1 MPTGRRPDH
10 SDRRV
15 VVTGSAARPVVSTG
29 ASRDP
34 ATRLS
39 IRNLVRR
46 FGGLTALAG
55 VDLDLGEGEI
65 LGLIGPNGS
74 GKTTLVNC
82 VSGVHGVTAGSVFFD
97 GKNVTGWS
105 RVRRARSGLARTFQ
119 NLRLFR
125 ELTVLENVAVAQS
138 AAGAR
143 KKGEAAGTPGDLV
156 ARLGLEDRARTVVS
170 RLPSGMQRRVDIARA
185 LAMRPRVLLV
195 DEPAAGLNDAET
207 AELRELL
214 KEVRDQFKCS
224 ILLIDHDMSLV
235 LRVADRVQVLDEGKS
250 IFTGRPDQAFKQPRV
265 VEAYLGTQ

>member
-1 MPTGRRPDH
+1 VPPGRRSDH
-10 SDRRV
+10 SDRHV
-15 VVTGSAARPVVSTG
+15 VMADAAVGPVDSPR

-34 ATRLS
+34 AARLS

-55 VDLDLGEGEI
+55 VDLDLREGEI

-82 VSGVHGVTAGSVFFD
+82 VSGVHGVTAGSVHLD
-97 GKNVTGWS
+97 GKDVTGWS

-125 ELTVLENVAVAQS
+125 ELTVLENITVAQS
-138 AAGAR
+138 AAGVR
-143 KKGEAAGTPGDLV
+143 KRGEVAASPEDLV
-156 ARLGLEDRARTVVS
+156 ARLGLDDRARTVVS
-170 RLPSGMQRRVDIARA
+170 RLPSGTQRRVEIARA
-185 LAMRPRVLLV
+185 LVTRPRVLLV
-195 DEPAAGLNDAET
+195 DEPAAGLNDGET
-207 AELRELL
+207 SELRELL
-214 KEVRDQFKCS
+214 KEVRDDFGCS

-265 VEAYLGTQ
+265 VEAYLGIQ